1 MSPSQSKAMR
11 KPSGVQLGSSHGGL
25 VGLIFTGLAPLA
37 SMTQTA
43 NPVGSRFDWNAIFV
57 PSGDQAGARLT
68 DALFVRFTTFP
79 PSVSMTKMS
88 ILPPQLRSDAN
99 AIRSPAGDHAG

>member
-11 KPSGVQLGSSHGGL
+11 RPSGVQLGSSQGGL
-25 VGLIFTGLAPLA
+25 VGLISWGLVPSAF
-37 SMTQTA
+37 MTQTP
-43 NPVGSRFDWNAIFV
+43 NPVGSRLEWNAILV

-68 DALFVRFTTFP
+68 DGLFVRFTTFP

-88 ILPPQLRSDAN
+88 ICPPPLRSDAN